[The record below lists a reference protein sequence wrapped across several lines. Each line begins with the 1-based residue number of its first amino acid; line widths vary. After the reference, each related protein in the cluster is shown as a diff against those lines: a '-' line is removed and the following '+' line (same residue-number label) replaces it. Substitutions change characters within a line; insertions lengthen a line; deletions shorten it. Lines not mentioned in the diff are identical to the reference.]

1 MMDDTMTERFIVS
14 AESSRSCLVDVEVCL
29 SAAGVQTKKKVYH
42 RVVHLLQQKG
52 IILYENGMAPSSASP
67 MPPVASLPTTF
78 ITDGSGCLMV
88 DFSED
93 GFLSSNVEYIAIC
106 SSFEITRPL
115 SLSGLDPR
123 GVRFHLFHL
132 QDGGNEAEDVDN
144 HGAHEDATSRYQ
156 QWILPCRD
164 FDRMW
169 ESLVFDDGIKG
180 RLLSYIETGLLF
192 ADKAVNTQL
201 ISWNRIV
208 LLYGYE
214 RETIALAQKI
224 AIRLQHRYDYG
235 LLIELNAH
243 SLFSKWFSE
252 SGKMVLQLFEK
263 IRDVTEAN
271 NEAFV
276 CLLIDEVESLTAAR
290 SRAIAGNEPSDAVRV
305 VNALLTQIDRIK
317 HLRNIVVLTTSN
329 VSNALDDAFLDRADV
344 KQYIG
349 LPGVRCR
356 YNLLKSAAE
365 ELMRVS
371 IISPRQVLL
380 DYHSVL
386 LFKQEEENKLTKSSL
401 HLLRIA
407 SLCEGVSGRSLRKLP
422 FVALALYV
430 QQSTATLAQFLDAVE
445 RAIIAEN
452 NNNINDD
459 PSARMIMDGSADKE
473 E

>member
-1 MMDDTMTERFIVS
+1 
-14 AESSRSCLVDVEVCL
+14 
-29 SAAGVQTKKKVYH
+29 
-42 RVVHLLQQKG
+42 
-52 IILYENGMAPSSASP
+52 
-67 MPPVASLPTTF
+67 
-78 ITDGSGCLMV
+78 
-88 DFSED
+88 
-93 GFLSSNVEYIAIC
+93 
-106 SSFEITRPL
+106 
-115 SLSGLDPR
+115 
-123 GVRFHLFHL
+123 
-132 QDGGNEAEDVDN
+132 
-144 HGAHEDATSRYQ
+144 
-156 QWILPCRD
+156 
-164 FDRMW
+164 
-169 ESLVFDDGIKG
+169 
-180 RLLSYIETGLLF
+180 
-192 ADKAVNTQL
+192 
-201 ISWNRIV
+201 
-208 LLYGYE
+208 
-214 RETIALAQKI
+214 
-224 AIRLQHRYDYG
+224 
-235 LLIELNAH
+235 
-243 SLFSKWFSE
+243 
-252 SGKMVLQLFEK
+252 MVLQLFEK